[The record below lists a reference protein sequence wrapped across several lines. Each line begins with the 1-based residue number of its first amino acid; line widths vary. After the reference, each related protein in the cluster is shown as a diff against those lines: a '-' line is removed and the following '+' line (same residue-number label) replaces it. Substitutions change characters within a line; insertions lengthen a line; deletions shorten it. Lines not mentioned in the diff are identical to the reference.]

1 MSKLKDY
8 ISMQLD
14 QFYKE
19 NKANLV
25 GQVLVQQG
33 ETFLIITKTKNKE
46 AKENVASLIDE
57 LESKM
62 SMKREYKFKW
72 LSEEEFKGKNPEEVL
87 KKKIQMGLKH
97 YKQSSYVIDK
107 DKDTII
113 IYGQPVE
120 QSDL

>member
-1 MSKLKDY
+1 MKELKEHSNSFGEDLDEDMSKLKDY
-8 ISMQLD
+8 ISIQID

-46 AKENVASLIDE
+46 AKENIASLIDE

-62 SMKREYKFKW
+62 TMKTEHKFKW
-72 LSEEEFKGKNPEEVL
+72 LPEEEVKSKNPEETL
-87 KKKIQMGLKH
+87 KKKILAGL
-97 YKQSSYVIDK
+97 
-107 DKDTII
+107 
-113 IYGQPVE
+113 
-120 QSDL
+120 